1 MQNDKLHVKLILTS
15 KMLGG
20 SFIFQRD
27 NVSKYNMSTNL
38 SDGREK

>member
-15 KMLGG
+15 KMLGS

-27 NVSKYNMSTNL
+27 VSKYNMSTNL